1 MSADHVREQLRL
13 IRAENA
19 KRDLEFALLR
29 ADFTAF
35 RDIANTQ
42 LSAIVR
48 LLGTQT
54 DALHEI
60 NDQLLALR
68 RQQEGES

>member
-1 MSADHVREQLRL
+1 MSADHVLEQLRL

-19 KRDLEFALLR
+19 KRDLELALLR

-35 RDIANTQ
+35 RDIVNTQ

-54 DALHEI
+54 DALHAI
-60 NDQLLALR
+60 NDRLLALQ
-68 RQQEGES
+68 RQQEGEP

>member
-1 MSADHVREQLRL
+1 MSADHVLEQLRL
-13 IRAENA
+13 IGAENA

-54 DALHEI
+54 DALHAI
-60 NDQLLALR
+60 NDRLLALQR
-68 RQQEGES
+68 SQDGEL